1 MSGGARE
8 GSEAR
13 PDRDGQARDRR
24 AAGAEAR
31 AQAQALDLNSGDA
44 PAPSAESGAVPNPM
58 DRHSYYVTGR
68 RIVLWRHGQTEWN
81 MEGRLQGQT
90 DVPLDKVGREQAQ
103 TAARLLQWLQPSVI
117 VSSDLSRAVDT
128 ARALAT
134 LVGLEVTLDKG
145 LRETFVG
152 TWQGLTDAEIKVRF
166 PEEYAA
172 WREDH
177 AHQRRGGGEIE
188 SEVAARAVAAI
199 ERALETVPNR
209 GTLVVVTHG
218 GTARVTIGRLL
229 GLPEQ
234 FSGALGG
241 LSNCSWS
248 VLGEGHRGWRLL
260 EHNAGS
266 LPEPVYG
273 DDR

>member
-1 MSGGARE
+1 MN
-8 GSEAR
+8 
-13 PDRDGQARDRR
+13 
-24 AAGAEAR
+24 AGPTPETPNPNAPGP
-31 AQAQALDLNSGDA
+31 ALDLNSGDA
-44 PAPSAESGAVPNPM
+44 PDHPAAPSGPVPNPM

-81 MEGRLQGQT
+81 MAGRLQGQT
-90 DVPLDKVGREQAQ
+90 DVPLDKVGREQAK
-103 TAARLLQWLQPSVI
+103 TAARLLQWLQPSAI

-128 ARALAT
+128 ARALAD
-134 LVGLEVTLDKG
+134 LVGLDVTLDKG

-152 TWQGLTDAEIKVRF
+152 TWQGLTDAEIKERF

-188 SEVAARAVAAI
+188 AEVADRAVAAI

-209 GTLVVVTHG
+209 GTLVIVTHG
-218 GTARVTIGRLL
+218 GTARVTIGKLL
-229 GLPEQ
+229 GLPEKY
-234 FSGALGG
+234 SGVLGG